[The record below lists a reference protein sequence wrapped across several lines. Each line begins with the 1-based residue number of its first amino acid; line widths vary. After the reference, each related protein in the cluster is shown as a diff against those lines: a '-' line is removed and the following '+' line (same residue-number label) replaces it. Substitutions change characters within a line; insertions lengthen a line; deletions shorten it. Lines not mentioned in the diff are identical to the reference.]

1 MEPLSLPT
9 RRVYAVVSFFIFI
22 IVLPLAGLYA
32 SGYRFQK
39 FSLIETGAVYISV
52 PVANA
57 VISLNGKEEKT
68 STFFTKNFF
77 LDNLDP
83 GSYVV
88 QVQAEGYRPWTKT
101 LVVGSKV
108 VTDSAAFLV
117 TQPLSIREVVQG
129 KDTSTDGAT
138 TTSRF
143 VSVNEYAAIT
153 KAFATT
159 TAPIA
164 TSTDG
169 SLIEKNST
177 IGLFLQKGNL
187 LVRWMKEDPN
197 KESRFCVKPASCV
210 DSFFIEN
217 GSETVTNAV
226 LYGGGVLYRT
236 KESGVYFAEAD
247 VRPPFNVVPVYQAPN
262 VDFRLVGNSVIIKQG
277 KVFYDIGGLAP

>member
-9 RRVYAVVSFFIFI
+9 RRVYAIISFVIFI
-22 IVLPLAGLYA
+22 VVLPLAGLYA

-39 FSLIETGAVYISV
+39 FSLIETGAVYVSV

-57 VISLNGKEEKT
+57 VISLNGEEEKT
-68 STFFTKNFF
+68 STFFTKSFF

-83 GSYVV
+83 GSYVL
-88 QVQAEGYRPWTKT
+88 QVEAPGYRPWTKK
-101 LVVGSKV
+101 LVVASKV
-108 VTDSAAFLV
+108 VTDSSAFLV
-117 TQPLSIREVVQG
+117 AQPLSVKEVVQG
-129 KDTSTDGAT
+129 KAPAGQAT
-138 TTSRF
+138 TTTDRF
-143 VSVNEYAAIT
+143 VSANEYLAMT

-159 TAPIA
+159 TAPLA

-169 SLIEKNST
+169 VLVEKNST
-177 IGLFLQKGNL
+177 IGLFIEQGNL
-187 LVRWMKEDPN
+187 VVRWMKESAD
-197 KESRFCVKPASCV
+197 KESRFCIKPGSCV

-247 VRPPFNVVPVYQAPN
+247 VRPPFNVVPVYQAPG
-262 VDFRLVGNSVIIKQG
+262 VDFRLVSNAVIVKQG
-277 KVFYDIGGLAP
+277 KVFYDIEGLAP